1 MDFQA
6 RVNTIVKTDLLT
18 ERQIRWLEGV
28 LDDTPLEL
36 EAETGGPIDDFSIN
50 TKGGRRVEVQAKRG
64 LPTRPCLIHPH
75 HAPRTRSCLR

>member
-1 MDFQA
+1 MDFQV
-6 RVNTIVKTDLLT
+6 RVNAIVMTHLLT

-36 EAETGGPIDDFSIN
+36 EAETGGPIDDVRI
-50 TKGGRRVEVQAKRG
+50 TAKGGRRVEVQAKRG
-64 LPTRPCLIHPH
+64 LPTRPCLIHPL